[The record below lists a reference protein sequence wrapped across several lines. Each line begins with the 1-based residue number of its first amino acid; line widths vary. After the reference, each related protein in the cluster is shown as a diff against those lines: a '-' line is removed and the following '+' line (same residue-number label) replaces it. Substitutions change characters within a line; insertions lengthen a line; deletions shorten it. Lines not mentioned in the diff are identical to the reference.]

1 MLKRLAKNTT
11 VLSLGTLFC
20 RILGLI
26 RDILIAT
33 YFGTSKILEAFIVAF
48 RIPNVFRS
56 LLGEGFSDSVATP
69 VLSEYHNQRERF
81 LLLGRRLF
89 SVSLIILGIVVILG
103 ILFSKYLVI
112 VIAPGFLKDSYK
124 LSLANIFTKIT
135 FFYLF

>member
-56 LLGEGFSDSVATP
+56 LLGEG
-69 VLSEYHNQRERF
+69 
-81 LLLGRRLF
+81 
-89 SVSLIILGIVVILG
+89 
-103 ILFSKYLVI
+103 
-112 VIAPGFLKDSYK
+112 
-124 LSLANIFTKIT
+124 
-135 FFYLF
+135 